1 MRAERAFPT
10 GSEPVASVP
19 ESGRDML
26 DQVLS
31 IRDATEEVFLT
42 TGSQLIE
49 LSSLLDTARQG
60 ARSLD
65 LIVRG
70 GLLDRLRGETASQSA
85 AFESL
90 TGGFQTV
97 DAGVVALTTSLN
109 QLGADLQDVRR
120 SVVTMRMV
128 VLNARVTLASLH
140 EQDQHLTN
148 FAEDGQTVVAAIVDL
163 LSRFE
168 EAMPTIR
175 ELVQETALAVKDVST
190 NLDADVLVAFR
201 RLMEDVSSFEA
212 GARTASGKGYELSG
226 RLQGLLGATA
236 AAVSGLQVGDS
247 TRQQLDHVAF
257 ILSLPEAPDPAL
269 RALAEALVVD
279 AAALHCRK
287 LDELRRSVGQMVSGL
302 NDLIEVHLSGF
313 LEACGK
319 AAAPEVL
326 QQDTNRLDLAIK
338 SLQPVQSKAAALEQ
352 AMMREFDAFRDL
364 IREGEQVQQST
375 RQIGIN
381 AVLSCTRIGSG
392 GQGLKVVA
400 EQLQFV
406 AHEVGSRFSAMRK
419 TLDGVGA
426 QCAQTNSAID
436 HALRSSIEMPERLA
450 NSMGPLIENVT
461 ESLLPVNTAVL
472 RLRDRL
478 ADLNLDFGP
487 AMRHAGQLRTLAE
500 GFGSPDA
507 LPPSDHLSDDVLS
520 RVAAVFTIER
530 ERDVFRAILP
540 SRAAI
545 LARPST
551 EQPVCDPDDGFFL

>member
-1 MRAERAFPT
+1 MRAERAFTPR
-10 GSEPVASVP
+10 SEPVGSVP
-19 ESGRDML
+19 ESGGDL
-26 DQVLS
+26 LAQVLS
-31 IRDATEEVFLT
+31 IRDATEDVFLT
-42 TGSQLIE
+42 TGSQLME

-60 ARSLD
+60 ALSLD
-65 LIVRG
+65 KIVRG
-70 GLLDRLRGETASQSA
+70 GLLDRLRGEAASQSA
-85 AFESL
+85 AFDNL

-97 DAGVVALTTSLN
+97 DAGVEALTTSLN

-140 EQDQHLTN
+140 AQDQHLSN

-163 LSRFE
+163 LTRFE

-190 NLDADVLVAFR
+190 SLDADVLVAFR

-257 ILSLPEAPDPAL
+257 ILSLPESTDPAL
-269 RALAEALVVD
+269 RALAEALMVD

-287 LDELRRSVGQMVSGL
+287 LDELRRSVGQMISGL
-302 NDLIEVHLSGF
+302 NNLMEVHLSGF

-319 AAAPEVL
+319 GATPEVL
-326 QQDTNRLDLAIK
+326 QEDTNRLDLAIK
-338 SLQPVQSKAAALEQ
+338 SLNPLQSRAAALEQ
-352 AMMREFDAFRDL
+352 AMMREFDAFRGL
-364 IREGEQVQQST
+364 IRKGEQVQQST

-419 TLDGVGA
+419 TLDRVGA
-426 QCAQTNSAID
+426 QCAQTTSAID
-436 HALRSSIEMPERLA
+436 RALRASIDMPERLA
-450 NSMGPLIENVT
+450 NSVGPLIANVT
-461 ESLLPVNTAVL
+461 ESLLPVNSAVV
-472 RLRDRL
+472 RLRDGL
-478 ADLNLDFGP
+478 ADLDLDFDP
-487 AMRHAGQLRTLAE
+487 VMRHAGQLRALAD
-500 GFGSPDA
+500 GLGSPDA
-507 LPPSDHLSDDVLS
+507 LPPSDHLSDEVLS
-520 RVAAVFTIER
+520 RVSSVFTIER
-530 ERDVFRAILP
+530 EREVFRTVLP
-540 SRAAI
+540 KRAGLLKA
-545 LARPST
+545 ST
-551 EQPVCDPDDGFFL
+551 TGEAVDDPDDGFLL